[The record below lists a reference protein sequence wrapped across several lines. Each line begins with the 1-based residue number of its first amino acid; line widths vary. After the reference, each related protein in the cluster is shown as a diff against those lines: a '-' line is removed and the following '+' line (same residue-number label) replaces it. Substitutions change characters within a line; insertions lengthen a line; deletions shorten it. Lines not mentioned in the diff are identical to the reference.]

1 MKEINE
7 NTLIP
12 ISIKNIIGIAISLAA
27 LIGMYFSLKAEIVE
41 AKELPLPNITQ
52 EEVLFQ
58 DELIRSAIINTE
70 KEVTQVKSDIT
81 EIKETLNKL
90 DERLYRLG
98 KQ

>member
-27 LIGMYFSLKAEIVE
+27 LIGMYFSLKAEIIE

-58 DELIRSAIINTE
+58 DRN
-70 KEVTQVKSDIT
+70 KRNVK
-81 EIKETLNKL
+81 
-90 DERLYRLG
+90 
-98 KQ
+98 

>member
-27 LIGMYFSLKAEIVE
+27 LIGMYFSLKAEIIE

-58 DELIRSAIINTE
+58 DELIRSAII
-70 KEVTQVKSDIT
+70 
-81 EIKETLNKL
+81 KETLNKL
-90 DERLYRLG
+90 DERLYRLS

>member
-1 MKEINE
+1 
-7 NTLIP
+7 
-12 ISIKNIIGIAISLAA
+12 
-27 LIGMYFSLKAEIVE
+27 MYFSLKAEIIE
-41 AKELPLPNITQ
+41 AKKLPVPNITQ

-90 DERLYRLG
+90 DERLYRLS